1 MDDVIAAQAERIASC
16 ACGKVRIRAVGKP
29 LASAVCYCGD
39 CQAGG
44 RQLEAAGAHAD
55 FRDAWGG
62 SPYMTYR
69 NDRIETLSGE
79 ALLKGYK
86 LKEDAPT
93 TRYVATCCNSAVILR
108 FGPGF
113 WSSLYRVRFG
123 DGATPIEFR
132 TQTAN
137 ISDPSVLP
145 RDVPAYRS
153 FGPKLIVRLVT
164 AGLGTLLAR
173 LI

>member
-1 MDDVIAAQAERIASC
+1 MAMAERIASC
-16 ACGKVRIRAVGKP
+16 ACGQVRIRAIGRP
-29 LASAVCYCGD
+29 LASAVCYCSD

-44 RQLEAAGAHAD
+44 RQLEAAGAQAD
-55 FRDAWGG
+55 FRDRWGG

-69 NDRIETLSGE
+69 NDRLETIAGE
-79 ALLKGYK
+79 TLLKGYK
-86 LKEDAPT
+86 LKDDAPT
-93 TRYVATCCNSAVILR
+93 TRYVASCCNSAVVLR

-123 DGATPIEFR
+123 DDAAPIEFR

-137 ISDPSVLP
+137 IPDPSVLP

-153 FGPKLIVRLVT
+153 FGPRLFLRLVT
-164 AGLGTLLAR
+164 GGLGTLLGR
-173 LI
+173 LR